1 VGEVLEI
8 ECADESAY
16 ADLDL
21 VGLAVV
27 DGPEFDPKKIQAL
40 PEPGEVFLIARE
52 AIQRLDKDDV
62 ESPVP
67 RRIHHAHEAVAAQN
81 RCTGTCAVLV
91 GSGNVE
97 AVFRRVGAAQR
108 KLVFDGAFLLELGR
122 EARVNGGSHHCPSG
136 SGRGKAASAARR

>member
-8 ECADESAY
+8 KGADKPAY

-27 DGPEFDPKKIQAL
+27 NGPQFDPEKVQAL

-52 AIQRLDKDDV
+52 AIQRLDNDDV

-67 RRIHHAHEAVAAQN
+67 RRIHHAHEAVAAKN
-81 RCTGTCAVLV
+81 RGTRARPVIV
-91 GSGNVE
+91 GADHVE
-97 AVFRRVGAAQR
+97 AVFRRVGAAQG
-108 KLVFDGAFLLELGR
+108 KLVFDGAFLLEL
-122 EARVNGGSHHCPSG
+122 EACVNGGSHHCPSG
-136 SGRGKAASAARR
+136 SGRGKAALAARR

>member
-1 VGEVLEI
+1 MGEVLEI
-8 ECADESAY
+8 EGADKSAY

-27 DGPEFDPKKIQAL
+27 DGPEFDPKKIEAL

-52 AIQRLDKDDV
+52 AIQRLDEDDV

-67 RRIHHAHEAVAAQN
+67 RRIHHAHQAVAAKN
-81 RCTGTCAVLV
+81 RCAGTRPVIV
-91 GSGNVE
+91 GADHVK
-97 AVFRRVGAAQR
+97 AVFRRVGAAQC

>member
-1 VGEVLEI
+1 M
-8 ECADESAY
+8 DSSQ
-16 ADLDL
+16 
-21 VGLAVV
+21 
-27 DGPEFDPKKIQAL
+27 FDPKKIQAL

-52 AIQRLDKDDV
+52 AIKRLDQDDV

-67 RRIHHAHEAVAAQN
+67 RRIHHAHQAVAAKN
-81 RCTGTCAVLV
+81 RCAGTRPVIV
-91 GSGNVE
+91 DGDDVE
-97 AVFRRVGAAQR
+97 AVFRRIGAAQF